1 MKGQVFVIKIQSVP
15 MSHFWVSLTIINKC
29 TASGYTV
36 YLLVNSISKIM
47 LHLQMLYSQL
57 ENNFTEDFS

>member
-29 TASGYTV
+29 TAPGYTV
-36 YLLVNSISKIM
+36 YLLVNSILVI
-47 LHLQMLYSQL
+47 
-57 ENNFTEDFS
+57 FI